1 MTDRAGTEMAMTP
14 ERVAERVGLLIEA
27 IRGGMSDAFA
37 EHNAALTI
45 DYIRQVHDMGIINA
59 AQFADLVRA
68 VNEAADSWYPK
79 ADKEGLPL
87 ED

>member
-1 MTDRAGTEMAMTP
+1 
-14 ERVAERVGLLIEA
+14 
-27 IRGGMSDAFA
+27 
-37 EHNAALTI
+37 
-45 DYIRQVHDMGIINA
+45 MGIINA

-68 VNEAADSWYPK
+68 VNEAADSWYPR